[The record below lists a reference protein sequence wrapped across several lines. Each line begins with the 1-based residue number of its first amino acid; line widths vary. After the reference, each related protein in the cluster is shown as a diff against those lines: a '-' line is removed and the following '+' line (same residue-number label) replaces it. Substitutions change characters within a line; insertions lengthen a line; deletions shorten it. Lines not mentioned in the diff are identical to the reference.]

1 MRLTRM
7 MIDVP
12 YGEKKVIEWNDGVD
26 RVRKVGVYI
35 CAAYIIGLFYVWDG
49 QFGQLSWMSKEGNT
63 LIHSGSHDLLTLAS
77 P

>member
-35 CAAYIIGLFYVWDG
+35 CAAYIIGFSTYGMANLD
-49 QFGQLSWMSKEGNT
+49 S
-63 LIHSGSHDLLTLAS
+63 
-77 P
+77 